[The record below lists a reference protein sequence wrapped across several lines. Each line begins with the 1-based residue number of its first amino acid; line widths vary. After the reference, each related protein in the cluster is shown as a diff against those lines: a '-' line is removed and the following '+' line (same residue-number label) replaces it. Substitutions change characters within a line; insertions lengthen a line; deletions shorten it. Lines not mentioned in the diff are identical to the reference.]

1 MPYRAITDGELAAFK
16 AALKIEKLISA
27 IADLGYPVG
36 MGLGPH
42 PKDAEKIIRELEK

>member
-1 MPYRAITDGELAAFK
+1 MPYRAITDGEL

>member
-1 MPYRAITDGELAAFK
+1 MSVEK
-16 AALKIEKLISA
+16 EKIDRLIKLIA
-27 IADLGYPVG
+27 NLGYAVG